1 MATAKQIESLRKSFC
16 RFLRFGNQLMRGQ
29 ASCCPVTMEQYNTLE
44 ALLED
49 SKSMKDLAS
58 EVGFHQSTMTR
69 IVEKLNAQELVLRT
83 RERSNQRH
91 VDVEITEKGKKT
103 CLSMRDGCSQMISW
117 LLDAIP
123 VKERASVVKSMENF
137 TSLLNP
143 DNSTFQEMYQACC
156 CRADKET

>member
-1 MATAKQIESLRKSFC
+1 
-16 RFLRFGNQLMRGQ
+16 
-29 ASCCPVTMEQYNTLE
+29 
-44 ALLED
+44 
-49 SKSMKDLAS
+49 
-58 EVGFHQSTMTR
+58 
-69 IVEKLNAQELVLRT
+69 
-83 RERSNQRH
+83 
-91 VDVEITEKGKKT
+91 VDVEITKKGKQT
-103 CLSMRDGCSQMISW
+103 CLSMRDGCSQMVSW

>member
-44 ALLED
+44 ALLEGP
-49 SKSMKDLAS
+49 KSMKDLAS

-123 VKERASVVKSMENF
+123 VKERASVVKSMESF
-137 TSLLNP
+137 TNLLSP
-143 DNSTFQEMYQACC
+143 DNSTFQEMYRACC
-156 CRADKET
+156 CRADKGI